1 MSYSLT
7 EFAELLLEATVIMP
21 AASAEAMERAAAM
34 METEVKSIFGS
45 SALAANAEATIERK
59 GFDAPGIETGAT
71 RASIQHNSDRH
82 EAYIGSNDER
92 LKWLEYG
99 TAKAGNAWGGPN
111 PPRPVLSLAGVKK
124 GDEAAEIVGSAVA
137 LAISIA

>member
-1 MSYSLT
+1 MRYSLT

-21 AASAEAMERAAAM
+21 AAEAEAMERAAAM

-45 SALAANAEATIERK
+45 SALVGNAEATIEHK

-92 LKWLEYG
+92 
-99 TAKAGNAWGGPN
+99 
-111 PPRPVLSLAGVKK
+111 
-124 GDEAAEIVGSAVA
+124 
-137 LAISIA
+137 